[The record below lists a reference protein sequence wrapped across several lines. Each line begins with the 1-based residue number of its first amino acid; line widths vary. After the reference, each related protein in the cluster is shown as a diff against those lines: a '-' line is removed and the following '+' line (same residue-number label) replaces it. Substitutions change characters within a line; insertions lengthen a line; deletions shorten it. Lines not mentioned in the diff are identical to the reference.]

1 MNELPTHATGV
12 LNLFSTSRTG
22 IDVFSD
28 QIIEAVK
35 EGEVNPLQV
44 RIWIKTMEEIIERV
58 KKETAAN
65 QLTEADKWAEQK
77 FEYLGATI
85 EKADVK
91 TEYDYSVCKDTE
103 FEMLEVALNVAKEAL
118 DNRKAFLK
126 TLKAP
131 LSIVDKV
138 TGELMDIN
146 PPFKKSTPGLKV
158 SIK

>member
-1 MNELPTHATGV
+1 MNELPTNATGV

-35 EGEVNPLQV
+35 EGEINPLQV

-65 QLTEADKWAEQK
+65 QLTEADKWAEQR

-91 TEYDYSVCKDTE
+91 TEYDYSVCKDSE
-103 FEMLEVALNVAKEAL
+103 FELLEVALNVAKEAL

-131 LSIVDKV
+131 LSIADKV

-146 PPFKKSTPGLKV
+146 PPLKKSTPGLKV
-158 SIK
+158 SIR